1 MNRKAKK
8 QAGKQDQEGEA
19 GVGTAHLL
27 EVDFFT
33 TTQGRGNV
41 TQRGHIYAMNPFF
54 AIHIYTYTCTSS
66 DLLPYV
72 QDLFTCKCKAKNK
85 LYLIIKQMNRGK
97 AQ

>member
-1 MNRKAKK
+1 MNRKAKE

-19 GVGTAHLL
+19 GVATAHLL

-54 AIHIYTYTCTSS
+54 CYTYLHIHMYVFRLTSICS
-66 DLLPYV
+66 RFIYM
-72 QDLFTCKCKAKNK
+72 
-85 LYLIIKQMNRGK
+85 QMQGK
-97 AQ
+97 E